1 MNIYNKYFGFDPV
14 SAEENPPISHHG
26 IFRTHDIMPLSQ
38 VLPAVNEEA
47 QFGEKLREFWTT
59 DWSDWAAWLYAM
71 LDVTYR
77 NIPPSLCRFRHFARF
92 SGGDFAGWLSD
103 GAERQQLAVDHH
115 EVSKGLGQSC
125 SVLAGL
131 VKSCYRCCQ
140 VLEKSVAS
148 EHLGAPVLVMSRPV

>member
-59 DWSDWAAWLYAM
+59 D
-71 LDVTYR
+71 
-77 NIPPSLCRFRHFARF
+77 
-92 SGGDFAGWLSD
+92 
-103 GAERQQLAVDHH
+103 
-115 EVSKGLGQSC
+115 
-125 SVLAGL
+125 
-131 VKSCYRCCQ
+131 
-140 VLEKSVAS
+140 
-148 EHLGAPVLVMSRPV
+148 